1 MEISFQRAIFGWYR
15 TSGVAKM
22 AAGDVC
28 DRRECLRYPNVI
40 EKAAASEETATIAQV
55 AQLGFVV
62 FD

>member
-1 MEISFQRAIFGWYR
+1 
-15 TSGVAKM
+15 M